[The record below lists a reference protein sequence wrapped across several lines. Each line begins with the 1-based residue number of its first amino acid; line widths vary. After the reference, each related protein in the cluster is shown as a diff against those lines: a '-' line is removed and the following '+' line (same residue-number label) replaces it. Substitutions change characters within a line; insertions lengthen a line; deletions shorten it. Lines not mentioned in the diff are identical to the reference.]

1 VPASSHSERR
11 SSSPL
16 APPPAKQVPGGFS
29 MLTATCMQRGESRA
43 AVMVVQGAAVGPVFA
58 RRRCRTEPASSH
70 SERRNSSPATPPYAE
85 QSPGSCPRPRPVPLH
100 QEPGSERSSSRAR
113 GAHLACDGPT
123 CSANGGSRA
132 APRPA
137 ARAQRRLR
145 ARNKAEE
152 AAPGR
157 AQCRC
162 TKNRGQ
168 RGAAAAPGGRTW
180 PATGSSDGP
189 HLQRQWGL

>member
-1 VPASSHSERR
+1 MPASSHSERH

-29 MLTATCMQRGESRA
+29 MLTVTCMQRGESRA

-113 GAHLACDGPT
+113 G
-123 CSANGGSRA
+123 
-132 APRPA
+132 
-137 ARAQRRLR
+137 
-145 ARNKAEE
+145 
-152 AAPGR
+152 
-157 AQCRC
+157 
-162 TKNRGQ
+162 
-168 RGAAAAPGGRTW
+168 RTW
-180 PATGSSDGP
+180 PATAPPAAPMGALALLRAPLLVPSGASVRGKKLKKMP
-189 HLQRQWGL
+189 